1 VLANN
6 YRSPSVGS
14 EQGQVFLRHINLTG
28 HSDVLSAGYNKT
40 DGMDSGSLS
49 YSFPITRLQTRV
61 NLFYS
66 AGDTVVVE
74 APFDLIDLESETDTA
89 GIRFDVTIL
98 NNISDSLTLDL
109 GLETKE
115 SETRLLGLPYDFSPG
130 STGGLSKSTVA
141 SLGIQYQRRTTS
153 NALSARLAYRKG
165 LDALNA
171 TILPGNLPDGEF
183 DMWQLQ
189 ASYVLLI
196 PLEKY
201 SWTWSTRFNYQHSN
215 DILQA
220 FERFPLGGH
229 GSVRGYRENQVL
241 RDKAWELRTQIDF
254 PLYKNFDANSS
265 VTVFPFF
272 DAGQGKNAQPIPN
285 VVDSVSLRSIG
296 LGVRWD
302 YGGFKFLLEWASRLS
317 EKRKQANE
325 LQDDGIH
332 IGASYEF

>member
-141 SLGIQYQRRTTS
+141 SLGVQYQRRTTS
-153 NALSARLAYRKG
+153 THCR
-165 LDALNA
+165 
-171 TILPGNLPDGEF
+171 PD
-183 DMWQLQ
+183 
-189 ASYVLLI
+189 SLI
-196 PLEKY
+196 EKV
-201 SWTWSTRFNYQHSN
+201 WMLSTRPFCRAICLTGNSTCGN
-215 DILQA
+215 C
-220 FERFPLGGH
+220 R
-229 GSVRGYRENQVL
+229 QVM
-241 RDKAWELRTQIDF
+241 
-254 PLYKNFDANSS
+254 SC
-265 VTVFPFF
+265 
-272 DAGQGKNAQPIPN
+272 
-285 VVDSVSLRSIG
+285 
-296 LGVRWD
+296 
-302 YGGFKFLLEWASRLS
+302 
-317 EKRKQANE
+317 
-325 LQDDGIH
+325 
-332 IGASYEF
+332 